1 MRTLRNMRSSGCF
14 ATQSWRAVHF
24 PMPPFAAKRVQR
36 ESSLAS
42 MVGAGAVGAVTEEE
56 GEGAWWWWVVAM
68 VCVVVVVGEE
78 ERVEGQER
86 GTDTQLGMEARRDE
100 RRAVGSGQHA
110 IQVPTRSTL
119 AYPASQPPASRS
131 PTPISVPFFVF
142 LFFLKLPATTC
153 NYDTLELEHH
163 PVASGHF
170 PHPVAASILRVST
183 ATPSLAPSLAPSHPP
198 APPAVRTSS

>member
-1 MRTLRNMRSSGCF
+1 
-14 ATQSWRAVHF
+14 
-24 PMPPFAAKRVQR
+24 
-36 ESSLAS
+36 
-42 MVGAGAVGAVTEEE
+42 MV
-56 GEGAWWWWVVAM
+56 VV
-68 VCVVVVVGEE
+68 VVVVVVGEE
-78 ERVEGQER
+78 EER
-86 GTDTQLGMEARRDE
+86 GGGRDEARNEE
-100 RRAVGSGQHA
+100 RIRSWEWRHAETSDVRWTDSSGQHA

-119 AYPASQPPASRS
+119 AYPASQPPVSRS

>member
-1 MRTLRNMRSSGCF
+1 MVCELHEDGDLVVLGGVSTERTGHGEGREGRVRTLRNMRSSGCF

-56 GEGAWWWWVVAM
+56 GEGAWWWWVVAT

-86 GTDTQLGMEARRDE
+86 GTDTQLGMEARRGE
-100 RRAVGSGQHA
+100 RRAVGRQQRTAHNPSSN
-110 IQVPTRSTL
+110 PLDPRL
-119 AYPASQPPASRS
+119 PSQPAAR
-131 PTPISVPFFVF
+131 VPLSHTHFRALFCLS
-142 LFFLKLPATTC
+142 LFFETAC
-153 NYDTLELEHH
+153 NHLQL
-163 PVASGHF
+163 
-170 PHPVAASILRVST
+170 
-183 ATPSLAPSLAPSHPP
+183 
-198 APPAVRTSS
+198 

>member
-1 MRTLRNMRSSGCF
+1 MVCELHEDGDLVVLGGVSTERTGHGERRGAGRVRTLRNMRSSGCF

-86 GTDTQLGMEARRDE
+86 GTDTQLGMEARRGE
-100 RRAVGSGQHA
+100 RRAVDSSGQQRTAHN
-110 IQVPTRSTL
+110 PSSNPLDPRL
-119 AYPASQPPASRS
+119 PSQPAAR
-131 PTPISVPFFVF
+131 VPLSHTHFRALFCLS
-142 LFFLKLPATTC
+142 LFFETAC
-153 NYDTLELEHH
+153 NHLQL
-163 PVASGHF
+163 
-170 PHPVAASILRVST
+170 
-183 ATPSLAPSLAPSHPP
+183 
-198 APPAVRTSS
+198 